1 MLKTFFKVSAAVGL
15 YGGIHSLLAS
25 RMVKQRAAA
34 RFGPRQFAGLYRV
47 FYILQ
52 SALTLAGLLAYLSR
66 LPDRTIYRVR
76 GPLPVVWLMRL
87 GQAGGLVLA
96 TVTASQVGLARIT
109 GLRGFLDWL
118 RGRPTIP
125 PTPEA
130 QGPAPSPGGDPSR
143 LRVSGPFRVTRH
155 PLNLSPLPVF
165 WLTPHMTV
173 KRLAFNLAGTLYLV
187 LGSLH
192 EEARLRA
199 AYGTAYRRYQK
210 NAGVPFF
217 LPD

>member
-1 MLKTFFKVSAAVGL
+1 VSAAVGL
-15 YGGIHSLLAS
+15 FAGLHSLLAS

-66 LPDRTIYRVR
+66 LPDRTLYRVR
-76 GPLPVVWLMRL
+76 GPLQVVWLLRL
-87 GQAGGLVLA
+87 GQVGGLVFA
-96 TVTASQVGLARIT
+96 TAAASQVGLARIT
-109 GLRGFLDWL
+109 GLQGLSDWL
-118 RGRPTIP
+118 RGRADIP

-130 QGPAPSPGGDPSR
+130 QGPAPVVGDDPTR
-143 LRVSGPFRVTRH
+143 LQVSGPFRVTRH

-192 EEARLRA
+192 EEVRLRA
-199 AYGTAYRRYQK
+199 AYGKAYRRYQK
-210 NAGVPFF
+210 NEGVPFF
-217 LPD
+217 LPE